1 MANQVSARD
10 KDIISKSFRMMCHGA
25 PPSELLE
32 KLDWDKYFNVFSS
45 AIGDNRHLNPLP
57 QFSPATDPRYG
68 RYLKTREGGMGTMY
82 KKMYDDNVTTL
93 TLVAGVP
100 QFAGL
105 LSFLTNMFDP
115 EAAIMAN
122 KGRTPSAAFY
132 LGQAA
137 GAIAFWPMQ
146 VFSISMQFLQ
156 FLSEAPKNSFYTV
169 RPAMG
174 SYIMAS
180 NGVLNDLMVKLGYI
194 NPILPKTNLEQ
205 TDPLHGLKPDYDNSN
220 SIKALDKL
228 FPDCINDDGTIDL
241 MRLVMRGTRKYRY
254 LINKLAQVDNES
266 IRTVDQKHERLK
278 QLVEQAT
285 FNGAV
290 ISGNP
295 TADYVAREMGTVGR
309 YRENEGSFTET
320 DSSYLNARDAANPDN
335 SNIGA
340 TTTGVEE
347 GGTTSLQAMINKVSS
362 QSYGVNP
369 AEPSIKPQPS
379 SPSSSQAASANADQY
394 YRDDVDNRSWLGNI
408 QDLVQTA
415 LYGGLDAVT
424 FRVENSTGSVT
435 DTFSSSMTKSPLA
448 DKFNSMV
455 KATNDFKF
463 DLAGG
468 QTGIGIVDS
477 VIQRVTDFGQGALAG
492 TVVGNIPLALA
503 NNSYIKVPDHWE
515 SSSVNLHRETFVIT
529 SHCNYAHPYEQIT
542 KIWILFALVL
552 PLVAGFS
559 AGGSSYTSP
568 FMVRAFSKSKTFIRT
583 GMIESARFTFGEGD
597 RGWTRDRKP
606 LNLRIELEIVDL
618 DPMVTVPIKRGMTLL
633 DLTNPAAAVK
643 RMMSDDTAYNNYLAR
658 LTGMDYL
665 DTVLKYSRLNRMLTT
680 TALDMKQSF
689 RASNMAAKVSDSIIS
704 DVARIFIKPIAR

>member
-25 PPSELLE
+25 PPSDLLE

-68 RYLKTREGGMGTMY
+68 RFLKTREGGMGTMY
-82 KKMYDDNVTTL
+82 KEMYDDNATTL

-122 KGRTPSAAFY
+122 KGRMPSAAFY

-137 GAIAFWPMQ
+137 GSIAFWPMQ

-169 RPAMG
+169 KPAMG
-174 SYIMAS
+174 SYIMAA
-180 NGVLNDLMVKLGYI
+180 NGVLNDFMVKLGYI
-194 NPILPKTNLEQ
+194 NPVLPKTNLEQ
-205 TDPLHGLKPDYDNSN
+205 TDPLHGLKPNYDNSN
-220 SIKALDKL
+220 VIQGLDKL

-254 LINKLAQVDNES
+254 LINKLAEVDNET
-266 IRTVDQKHERLK
+266 IRTADEKHERLK
-278 QLVEQAT
+278 KLVEETQ
-285 FNGAV
+285 FNGTV

-295 TADYVAREMGTVGR
+295 SSEYVEREMNTVGQ

-320 DSSYLNARDAANPDN
+320 ESSYLNAKAAEDPNN
-335 SNIGA
+335 SSIGA
-340 TTTGVEE
+340 TTTGTED
-347 GGTTSLQAMINKVSS
+347 GQTTSLQAMINKISN
-362 QSYGVNP
+362 QSYGANP
-369 AEPSIKPQPS
+369 NENGIKPQPA
-379 SPSSSQAASANADQY
+379 SPSASEQAAAGTDGY

-408 QDLVQTA
+408 GDLIQTA

-424 FRVENSTGSVT
+424 FRVEAGGAVT

-468 QTGIGIVDS
+468 QTGIGIIDS

-492 TVVGNIPLALA
+492 TVLGNIPLALA
-503 NNSYIKVPDHWE
+503 NNAYIKVPDHWE

-529 SHCNYAHPYEQIT
+529 SRCNYAHPYEQIT
-542 KIWILFALVL
+542 KIWILMALVL

-559 AGGSSYTSP
+559 AGGSAYTSP
-568 FMVRAFSKSKTFIRT
+568 FMIRAFSKSKTFIRT
-583 GMIESARFTFGEGD
+583 GMVESARFTLGEGD

-606 LNLRIELEIVDL
+606 LNLRIELDLVDL

-633 DLTNPAAAVK
+633 DMTNPAAAIK
-643 RMMSDDTAYNNYLAR
+643 RMMSDDTGYNNYLAR

-680 TALDMKQSF
+680 ASLDMKQSF
-689 RASNMAAKVSDSIIS
+689 RASNIASKVTDSLIS

>member
-1 MANQVSARD
+1 
-10 KDIISKSFRMMCHGA
+10 
-25 PPSELLE
+25 
-32 KLDWDKYFNVFSS
+32 
-45 AIGDNRHLNPLP
+45 
-57 QFSPATDPRYG
+57 
-68 RYLKTREGGMGTMY
+68 MY
-82 KKMYDDNVTTL
+82 KELYDDNVTTL

-132 LGQAA
+132 IGQAA

-146 VFSISMQFLQ
+146 LFSISLQFLQ
-156 FLSEAPKNSFYTV
+156 FLSESPKNSFYTV
-169 RPAMG
+169 KPAMG
-174 SYIMAS
+174 SYIMAA
-180 NGVLNDLMVKLGYI
+180 NGVLNDFMVKLGYI
-194 NPILPKTNLEQ
+194 NPVLPKTNLEQ

-220 SIKALDKL
+220 VIQGLDKL

-254 LINKLAQVDNES
+254 LINKLAEVDNEA
-266 IRTVDQKHERLK
+266 IRTADQKHERLK
-278 QLVEQAT
+278 QLVEQT
-285 FNGAV
+285 QFNGNV

-295 TADYVAREMGTVGR
+295 TSEYVEREMGTVGK
-309 YRENEGSFTET
+309 YRENEGAFTET
-320 DSSYLNARDAANPDN
+320 ESSYLNANAAENPDN
-335 SNIGA
+335 SSIGA
-340 TTTGVEE
+340 TTTGTED
-347 GGTTSLQAMINKVSS
+347 GGTTSLQAMINKISS
-362 QSYGVNP
+362 QSYGTNP
-369 AEPSIKPQPS
+369 AEPPIKPQPA
-379 SPSSSQAASANADQY
+379 SPSASQQAAAGTDGY

-408 QDLVQTA
+408 GDLIQTA

-424 FRVENSTGSVT
+424 FRVENGGSVT

-468 QTGIGIVDS
+468 QTGIGIIDS
-477 VIQRVTDFGQGALAG
+477 VIQRVTEFGQGALAG

-503 NNSYIKVPDHWE
+503 NNAYIKVPDHWE
-515 SSSVNLHRETFVIT
+515 SSSVNLHRETFTIT
-529 SHCNYAHPYEQIT
+529 SRCNYAHPYEQIT
-542 KIWILFALVL
+542 KIWILMALVL

-559 AGGSSYTSP
+559 TGGSSYTSP

-583 GMIESARFTFGEGD
+583 GMIESARFTLGEGD

-606 LNLRIELEIVDL
+606 LNLRIDLEIVDL
-618 DPMVTVPIKRGMTLL
+618 DPMVSVPIKRGMTLL
-633 DLTNPAAAVK
+633 DMTNPAAALK

-680 TALDMKQSF
+680 ASLDMKQSF
-689 RASNMAAKVSDSIIS
+689 RAANIASKVTDSLVS
-704 DVARIFIKPIAR
+704 DVARLFIKPIAR

>member
-1 MANQVSARD
+1 M
-10 KDIISKSFRMMCHGA
+10 
-25 PPSELLE
+25 E

-68 RYLKTREGGMGTMY
+68 RFLKTREGGMGTMY
-82 KKMYDDNVTTL
+82 KELYDDNVTTL

-132 LGQAA
+132 IGQAA

-146 VFSISMQFLQ
+146 LFSISLQFLQ
-156 FLSEAPKNSFYTV
+156 FLSESPKNSFYTV
-169 RPAMG
+169 KPAMG
-174 SYIMAS
+174 SYIMAA
-180 NGVLNDLMVKLGYI
+180 NGVLNDFMVKLGYI
-194 NPILPKTNLEQ
+194 NPVLPKTNLEQ

-220 SIKALDKL
+220 VIQGLDKL

-254 LINKLAQVDNES
+254 LINKLAEVDNEA
-266 IRTVDQKHERLK
+266 IRTADQKHERLK
-278 QLVEQAT
+278 QLVEQT
-285 FNGAV
+285 QFNGNV

-295 TADYVAREMGTVGR
+295 TSEYVEREMGTVGK
-309 YRENEGSFTET
+309 YRENEGAFTET
-320 DSSYLNARDAANPDN
+320 ESSYLNANAAENPDN
-335 SNIGA
+335 SSIGA
-340 TTTGVEE
+340 TTTGTED
-347 GGTTSLQAMINKVSS
+347 GGTTSLQAMINKISS
-362 QSYGVNP
+362 QSYGTNP
-369 AEPSIKPQPS
+369 AEPPIKPQPA
-379 SPSSSQAASANADQY
+379 SPSASQQAAAGTDGY

-408 QDLVQTA
+408 GDLIQTA

-424 FRVENSTGSVT
+424 FRVENGGSVT

-468 QTGIGIVDS
+468 QTGIGIIDS
-477 VIQRVTDFGQGALAG
+477 VIQRVTEFGQGALAG

-503 NNSYIKVPDHWE
+503 NNAYIKVPDHWE
-515 SSSVNLHRETFVIT
+515 SSSVNLHRETFTIT
-529 SHCNYAHPYEQIT
+529 SRCNYAHPYEQIT
-542 KIWILFALVL
+542 KIWILMALVL

-559 AGGSSYTSP
+559 TGGSSYTSP

-583 GMIESARFTFGEGD
+583 GMIESARFTLGEGD

-606 LNLRIELEIVDL
+606 LNLRIDLEIVDL
-618 DPMVTVPIKRGMTLL
+618 DPMVSVPIKRGMTLL
-633 DLTNPAAAVK
+633 DMTNPAAALK

-680 TALDMKQSF
+680 ASLDMKQSF
-689 RASNMAAKVSDSIIS
+689 RAANIASKVTDSLVS
-704 DVARIFIKPIAR
+704 DVARLFIKPIAR